1 MSQPLHRLLL
11 RLYPA
16 SFRNEYGPELG
27 RVFERRRR
35 DARGPV
41 GIVALWLG
49 EIADVTMTAAQV
61 HFDVLR
67 QDLRFARRSL
77 SRSRGFAA
85 ATIAVTALGVG
96 ATTAVFSVADHVLVR
111 PLPYAQPDRL
121 VKIWQSQPNYSRIEA
136 SPANF
141 RDWQRMTTSFTAMG
155 SFTEGQSSSL
165 VGVGEPVKL
174 NGSDVSA
181 NTLPILGV
189 PPAMGRLFTADDDS
203 DAAASAIVISD
214 GVWRNTFGADPAI
227 IGRKVSL
234 DNYPTV
240 VIGVM
245 PPSFQFPSR
254 TTDIWRLLRLAPDI
268 YEDRGNQFLRVIAR
282 LKPGVSREQA
292 RTEMSMVSAQL
303 ERAYPK
309 ENAKIGATLID
320 LRDEVNARSRQM
332 LTALMAAAG
341 CVLLIACTNLAS
353 LLVAR
358 MSSRER
364 EMAVRAALGAGRERL
379 VRQLMTE
386 SLLLAVIGGCLG
398 VVVAQI
404 VVPLVVTLVPT
415 NLPIGEAPTLDVRM
429 LAIGALVTIATGIG
443 FGVLPAFRLSR
454 QAAALRDGSR
464 AGTSRRAERIRGL
477 LVVTQVAASV
487 ALLVSTGLLLRALWH
502 VQQTD
507 PGFRASGVL
516 TMRTALPSPK
526 YAPQVARVTFYRT
539 VLDEVR
545 ALPGVTSAAYT
556 SFLPMSSMRG
566 GIWPAYLLGEP
577 RDNEH
582 GTQVSVR
589 YITPQFFDTMGIP
602 LKLGRGITESD
613 TADTDRVVV
622 VSESYARE
630 RFPNASPIGQRIFV
644 AIFERTIVGVVADI
658 RVRGLERESEPQ
670 VYFSYQQQL
679 DGMMTFYIPKDLV
692 VRHKTEDDGALAQ
705 SVRRIIARVDPQ
717 QPISDVASL
726 ATVVQNDTAAR
737 SSQVRVLGA
746 FAVLACVLAAIGL
759 HGLLAFIVLART
771 REIGVRLALG
781 ASPRDVWLM
790 VTRRGAIL
798 AAIGVIVGVVIAVLA
813 GRSMQSLLTGIEPT
827 DPLALGV
834 SIALVVTLAIASS
847 ALPAFKASR
856 IAPTEALR
864 TE

>member
-254 TTDIWRLLRLAPDI
+254 TTDIWRLLRLAQTSMKTAAI
-268 YEDRGNQFLRVIAR
+268 SSARDRAAETGRV
-282 LKPGVSREQA
+282 A
-292 RTEMSMVSAQL
+292 RTGPHRDGDGVGAARARVS
-303 ERAYPK
+303 K

-320 LRDEVNARSRQM
+320 LRDEVNAV
-332 LTALMAAAG
+332 AADADG
-341 CVLLIACTNLAS
+341 ADGRGRMCAADRLHEPREPARRAHV
-353 LLVAR
+353 VAR
-358 MSSRER
+358 TRWPCER
-364 EMAVRAALGAGRERL
+364 RLAGRERWC
-379 VRQLMTE
+379 
-386 SLLLAVIGGCLG
+386 A
-398 VVVAQI
+398 
-404 VVPLVVTLVPT
+404 
-415 NLPIGEAPTLDVRM
+415 N
-429 LAIGALVTIATGIG
+429 
-443 FGVLPAFRLSR
+443 
-454 QAAALRDGSR
+454 
-464 AGTSRRAERIRGL
+464 
-477 LVVTQVAASV
+477 
-487 ALLVSTGLLLRALWH
+487 
-502 VQQTD
+502 
-507 PGFRASGVL
+507 
-516 TMRTALPSPK
+516 
-526 YAPQVARVTFYRT
+526 
-539 VLDEVR
+539 
-545 ALPGVTSAAYT
+545 
-556 SFLPMSSMRG
+556 
-566 GIWPAYLLGEP
+566 
-577 RDNEH
+577 
-582 GTQVSVR
+582 
-589 YITPQFFDTMGIP
+589 
-602 LKLGRGITESD
+602 
-613 TADTDRVVV
+613 
-622 VSESYARE
+622 
-630 RFPNASPIGQRIFV
+630 
-644 AIFERTIVGVVADI
+644 
-658 RVRGLERESEPQ
+658 
-670 VYFSYQQQL
+670 
-679 DGMMTFYIPKDLV
+679 
-692 VRHKTEDDGALAQ
+692 
-705 SVRRIIARVDPQ
+705 
-717 QPISDVASL
+717 
-726 ATVVQNDTAAR
+726 
-737 SSQVRVLGA
+737 
-746 FAVLACVLAAIGL
+746 
-759 HGLLAFIVLART
+759 
-771 REIGVRLALG
+771 
-781 ASPRDVWLM
+781 
-790 VTRRGAIL
+790 
-798 AAIGVIVGVVIAVLA
+798 
-813 GRSMQSLLTGIEPT
+813 
-827 DPLALGV
+827 
-834 SIALVVTLAIASS
+834 
-847 ALPAFKASR
+847 
-856 IAPTEALR
+856 
-864 TE
+864 